1 MARRK
6 GELEVLVGPG
16 GTSFLL
22 EKPALKLVSGWWQSE
37 LATAPDLQQARFS
50 KYDAEDFRVF
60 LQHLFP
66 KEEGSLT
73 AEQAAAVGRIA
84 NDWQIPHLL
93 VECELRLLKEPPCHA
108 LLELAIQ
115 TGMTRLRKRQ
125 QLELGLEPLLI
136 PEDASENLAGMS
148 DTARQILNAR
158 NERDCIEMAA
168 ERRAMPVQRR
178 VGRPPGKCTDARVTW
193 RRARLEQDDPTLL
206 EPERLH
212 MRVTDERW
220 PVTYSQ

>member
-6 GELEVLVGPG
+6 GELEVIVGPAG
-16 GTSFLL
+16 ARFML
-22 EKPALKLVSGWWQSE
+22 EKPALKMVSGWWQSE
-37 LATAPDLQQARFS
+37 LDKAPDLEQARFS
-50 KYDAEDFRVF
+50 KYDPDDFKVF
-60 LQHLFP
+60 LLHLFP
-66 KEEGSLT
+66 KDDLRLT
-73 AEQAAAVGRIA
+73 AQQAAAVGRIA
-84 NDWQIPHLL
+84 CDWQIPHLL
-93 VECELRLLKEPPCHA
+93 TECELCLLAEPPSHV

-136 PEDASENLAGMS
+136 PEDAVDNLAGMN

-178 VGRPPGKCTDARVTW
+178 VGRPSGKCTDARVNW